1 MCNQESF
8 CSFSENG
15 FTYVVAFPSPI
26 RRCNALTILLLFGS
40 CNPSLVECFCTAF
53 LPWPRGV
60 VCFCYACLEKVIN
73 RSSKWSF
80 AAQRKQTRPL
90 IYSPSGQSTYDYAA
104 LDHSPGK
111 SAYVMPTHKERMKT
125 SNLTDAYGF
134 LRHLCL
140 NKTSW
145 SVSVKYS
152 IET

>member
-8 CSFSENG
+8 CSFGENG
-15 FTYVVAFPSPI
+15 FTYVVVFPSLI
-26 RRCNALTILLLFGS
+26 GQCNASTIWLLFG
-40 CNPSLVECFCTAF
+40 CCYRSLVECTAF

-60 VCFCYACLEKVIN
+60 VCFCYACFEKVIN
-73 RSSKWSF
+73 RSSKRSS

-111 SAYVMPTHKERMKT
+111 SAYVMPPHKERMKT